1 MKYMP
6 ERKRLCAIGRKMWEK
21 GWVAANDGN
30 ISMRCDKDRFLIT
43 PSNVSKGELTPDMIL
58 NLEIH
63 IGEMFKKSRLG
74 NGVFYDQTT
83 GRWYIFP
90 TAAET
95 KAWEEGSHVVC
106 AHFTYHN
113 GETYIKDAGHIMV
126 SSCG

>member
-1 MKYMP
+1 MIKITQGESYP
-6 ERKRLCAIGRKMWEK
+6 IFFNIKQ
-21 GWVAANDGN
+21 DGM
-30 ISMRCDKDRFLIT
+30 S
-43 PSNVSKGELTPDMIL
+43 LTPDMIL
-58 NLEIH
+58 DLEIH
-63 IGEMFKKSRLG
+63 IGETFKKSRLG

-113 GETYIKDAGHIMV
+113 GETYSKDAGRIMV